1 MLRNQMKTPGGN
13 LASGEA
19 AISSAIDKRQSATHG
34 TVRTRIKSAIVRA
47 ALAGLINYAV
57 ADWLIQHGGF
67 SHD

>member
-1 MLRNQMKTPGGN
+1 MSPGIRTPGCGGQAFGHAAVERGIDGN
-13 LASGEA
+13 QN
-19 AISSAIDKRQSATHG
+19 SAHG